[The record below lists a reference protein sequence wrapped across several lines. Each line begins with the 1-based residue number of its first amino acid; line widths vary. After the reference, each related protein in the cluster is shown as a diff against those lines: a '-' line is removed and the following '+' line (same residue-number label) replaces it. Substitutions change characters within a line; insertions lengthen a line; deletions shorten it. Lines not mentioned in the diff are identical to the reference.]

1 MSRIEEINK
10 RLAEIRSE
18 LDDENADVEALSTEV
33 ENLETEKKSLMA
45 SAEKRKAT
53 LERIAKGESK
63 VVEEG
68 KEEEETMEEKNV
80 FETAEYRSAFFKKLQ
95 KKELNEMEMRAYA
108 QAGTNGVLPV
118 STADEIIKKLTQY
131 AKMLNEITLLHVP
144 GLVKFAVEGTK
155 TSGALHTENEAITG
169 DSDTLVTVTL
179 AGYEITK
186 LIQVSA
192 SVEKMSID
200 AFEAWLVDMIV
211 EMIGD
216 KIEDLIFN
224 GTGSNQPKGIDAIT
238 WTNGTNAINIA
249 KNAAITA
256 DNVRALI
263 ALLPGGYD
271 NGAKFFMRKATLF
284 NRIMGLQDNA
294 KHDLVREVNGEFYIY
309 GYPVRLS
316 DKAPADEI
324 ILGNAKKY
332 VANLAENITVK
343 TDFDIDTNSNKYLG
357 CAIFDGKP
365 GIEAAFVKIVQLTA

>member
-68 KEEEETMEEKNV
+68 KEKEETMEEKNV

-95 KKELNEMEMRAYA
+95 KKELNEKEMRAYA

>member
-68 KEEEETMEEKNV
+68 KEKEETMEEKNV

-95 KKELNEMEMRAYA
+95 KKELNEKEMRAYA

-155 TSGALHTENEAITG
+155 TSGALHTENAAITG